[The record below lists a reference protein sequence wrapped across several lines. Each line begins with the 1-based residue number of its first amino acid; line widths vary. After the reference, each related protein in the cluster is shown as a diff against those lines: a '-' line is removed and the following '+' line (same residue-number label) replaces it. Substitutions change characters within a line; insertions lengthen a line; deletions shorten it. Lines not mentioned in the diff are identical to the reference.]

1 MLILV
6 LLLGQGVLTSNVQYP
21 QGYYPFQESPARIPP
36 VVRKPPYL
44 QTQVKCPGADG
55 SKVEQT
61 LDNLCGDLNKG
72 YLPVNP
78 IGQNI
83 LGVSYPFE
91 LIKNKTLDFFS
102 KTLPVLKAD
111 DTLPKVAR
119 YQDSHILYNPA
130 IFNSQPTPNLEFS
143 EERFRRHTENQ
154 ESEDRRRVRRSL
166 DILTRQKRALGSG
179 IDKEQEQDQQEELDQ
194 EHQEHK
200 EQDELNQKHKEQ
212 DGLNQVHK
220 EQHKLNQGH
229 EEQEQLE
236 QEQVGSRDIF
246 NGVGRQGRAGWCDN
260 SFGVFCMLFNVLKGD
275 KKDEAD
281 DRIDDSDLKDSA
293 SMINSLEEPM
303 TPCPSAVE
311 YVTPVFA
318 KNYQGGWRYV
328 VQIPYEGY
336 FTQTVEVVKC
346 LSTKCEFLEGSC
358 LASPRW
364 VSLLVSEIYYPDAY
378 FPSGEQPIPGRSPI
392 DGEPPK
398 DYNQYLQKR
407 AGFVGAETENCDG
420 YDELGCFHVRLY
432 YDWFLIPGS
441 CKCWKNDFFAKYTR

>member
-1 MLILV
+1 MIGLAGANNI
-6 LLLGQGVLTSNVQYP
+6 QYP
-21 QGYYPFQESPARIPP
+21 QGYYPFQESPAKIPP

-44 QTQVKCPGADG
+44 QTMVKCPGVG
-55 SKVEQT
+55 GNSLKEEQT

-78 IGQNI
+78 IGQSI

-130 IFNSQPTPNLEFS
+130 IFNSQPNTKVEFY
-143 EERFRRHTENQ
+143 EDRIRRHTDQLAEQHGNQ
-154 ESEDRRRVRRSL
+154 IRAKRQAEHEKEVKEDVEDVIGADAEAR
-166 DILTRQKRALGSG
+166 
-179 IDKEQEQDQQEELDQ
+179 
-194 EHQEHK
+194 
-200 EQDELNQKHKEQ
+200 
-212 DGLNQVHK
+212 GLN
-220 EQHKLNQGH
+220 
-229 EEQEQLE
+229 
-236 QEQVGSRDIF
+236 
-246 NGVGRQGRAGWCDN
+246 RQGRGWCDD
-260 SFGVFCMLFNVLKGD
+260 SFGVFCMLFNVIKGD
-275 KKDEAD
+275 EQGGAN
-281 DRIDDSDLKDSA
+281 DRIGDTDAKDGPGL
-293 SMINSLEEPM
+293 NSLEEPM

-318 KNYQGGWRYV
+318 KNYQGVWRYV

-364 VSLLVSEIYYPDAY
+364 VSLLVAEIYYPDAY
-378 FPSGEQPIPGRSPI
+378 FPSGEQPITGRDPVQ
-392 DGEPPK
+392 GAPPQ
-398 DYNQYLQKR
+398 DYSQYLSKR
-407 AGFVGAETENCDG
+407 AGQADGGGSPAAGQNCDG

-441 CKCWKNDFFAKYTR
+441 CKCWKNDFFSQYTRK